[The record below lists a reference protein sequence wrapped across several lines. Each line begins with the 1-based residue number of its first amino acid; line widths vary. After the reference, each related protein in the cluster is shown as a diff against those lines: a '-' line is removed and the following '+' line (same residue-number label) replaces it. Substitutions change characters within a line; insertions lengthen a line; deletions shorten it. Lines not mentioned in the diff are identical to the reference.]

1 MPPSATLNGQRVG
14 HRDAIVAIHE
24 QNLHHRSAINGLL
37 TNSLRNPLSG
47 HLNAG
52 GNDIKNIRRI
62 STTNSATIGSDIS
75 VNNHIYLGGGLY
87 DLSGNP
93 IQLGGGSEPLFE
105 DHDDT
110 HIVQNSVG
118 TIPHSMTVAQLK
130 QLNSL
135 SSVIARMLDIQAP
148 PTLVPTISGAVLN
161 ITTSNAHVKFGTAY
175 PTSISISFN
184 RGTWTNAF
192 QSDGTTPATTLPH
205 NHGNLVVLNTGFGF
219 NGTNSNSN
227 ITTTGITN
235 SSPSVVYYSEN
246 ISAGTFNVWG
256 NITLNA
262 SMITSS
268 TSTGDVYNNYGVITT
283 PTPTEQEFTRTK
295 TWSVYKPV
303 YINQAEITTSLQP
316 GSTAGS
322 NPSLPRT
329 VKVFSNTSDVIII
342 DHQWDHDIHVPAK
355 TTTPPQNV
363 YQYDA
368 SITNA
373 WYNINFTAVSV
384 SNYNGYGDY
393 WKITLNIAL
402 RDDAD
407 VKISI

>member
-1 MPPSATLNGQRVG
+1 MPPSATLNGQRIG
-14 HRDAIVAIHE
+14 HRDAITAIHE

-37 TNSLRNPLSG
+37 TNSLRNPLTA

-62 STTNSATIGSDIS
+62 STTNSVTIGSDIS
-75 VNNHIYLGGGLY
+75 VNNDIYLGGNLY
-87 DLSGNP
+87 DLDGNP
-93 IQLGGGSEPLFE
+93 IQLGGGSEPLFD

-110 HIVQNSVG
+110 YIVQNSVG

-135 SSVIARMLDIQAP
+135 SNVMARMLDIQAP

-205 NHGNLVVLNTGFGF
+205 NPGNLVVLNTGFGF

-246 ISAGTFNVWG
+246 VSAGNFNVWG

-262 SMITSS
+262 SKVTSS
-268 TSTGDVYNNYGVITT
+268 TSTGDVYNNYGNIST
-283 PTPTEQEFTRTK
+283 PTPTSQTFTHTK

-303 YINQAEITTSLQP
+303 YVNQVEVTTSLQP

-322 NPSLPRT
+322 NPSLPGT

-342 DHQWDHDIHVPAK
+342 DHQWGNSVQIPFN
-355 TTTPPQNV
+355 PSNV
-363 YQYDA
+363 QQYDA
-368 SITNA
+368 SLTNN
-373 WYNINFTAVSV
+373 WYNVQFTVTAIS
-384 SNYNGYGDY
+384 SNYNGYGQYYQVD
-393 WKITLNIAL
+393 LNIPQ
-402 RDDAD
+402 RTIPID

>member
-1 MPPSATLNGQRVG
+1 MAPGAILSN
-14 HRDAIVAIHE
+14 HRMSHKHAIEILHE
-24 QNLHHRSAINGLL
+24 QHKNHANNINGLL
-37 TNSLRNPLSG
+37 TNSLRNPLSA
-47 HLNAG
+47 HLNAAG
-52 GNDIKNIRRI
+52 YDIKNLRRI

-75 VNNHIYLGGGLY
+75 VNNDIYLGGTLK
-87 DLSGNP
+87 DLDGNP

-135 SSVIARMLDIQAP
+135 SNVMARILDIQAP
-148 PTLVPTISGAVLN
+148 ATLVPTISGAVLN

-205 NHGNLVVLNTGFGF
+205 NPGNFVVLNTGFGF

-227 ITTTGITN
+227 IITTGITN

-246 ISAGTFNVWG
+246 VSAGTFNVWG
-256 NITLNA
+256 DITVNA
-262 SMITSS
+262 SKTTSS
-268 TSTGDVYNNYGVITT
+268 TSTGDVYNNYGNIST
-283 PTPTEQEFTRTK
+283 PTPTSQTFTRIK

-303 YINQAEITTSLQP
+303 YVNQVEITTSLQP

-322 NPSLPRT
+322 NPSLPGT
-329 VKVFSNTSDVIII
+329 VKVFSNTSDIIII
-342 DHQWDHDIHVPAK
+342 DHQWDYDIHVPAK

-373 WYNINFTAVSV
+373 WYNINFTTVSV

>member
-1 MPPSATLNGQRVG
+1 M
-14 HRDAIVAIHE
+14 
-24 QNLHHRSAINGLL
+24 
-37 TNSLRNPLSG
+37 
-47 HLNAG
+47 
-52 GNDIKNIRRI
+52 
-62 STTNSATIGSDIS
+62 
-75 VNNHIYLGGGLY
+75 Y
-87 DLSGNP
+87 DLDGNP
-93 IQLGGGSEPLFE
+93 IQLGGSEPLFE

-110 HIVQNSVG
+110 HIVQNSLG

-135 SSVIARMLDIQAP
+135 SNVMARILDIQAP

-192 QSDGTTPATTLPH
+192 QSDGTTPVTTLPH
-205 NHGNLVVLNTGFGF
+205 NPSNLVVLNTGFGF

-246 ISAGTFNVWG
+246 VSAGTFNVWG
-256 NITLNA
+256 DITVNA
-262 SMITSS
+262 SKTTSS
-268 TSTGDVYNNYGVITT
+268 TSTGDVYNNYGNITT
-283 PTPTEQEFTRTK
+283 PTPTSQTFTRVK

-303 YINQAEITTSLQP
+303 YINQVEITTSLQP

-322 NPSLPRT
+322 NPSLPGT
-329 VKVFSNTSDVIII
+329 VKVFSNTSDIIII
-342 DHQWDHDIHVPAK
+342 DHQWGNAVQIPFN
-355 TTTPPQNV
+355 PSNV
-363 YQYDA
+363 QQYDA
-368 SITNA
+368 SLTNA
-373 WYNINFTAVSV
+373 WYNVEFTITTLASD
-384 SNYNGYGDY
+384 YNGYGQYYQVD
-393 WKITLNIAL
+393 LNIPQ
-402 RDDAD
+402 RTIPID

>member
-47 HLNAG
+47 HLNAAQK
-52 GNDIKNIRRI
+52 DIRNIRRL

-75 VNNHIYLGGGLY
+75 INNDIYLGGGLF
-87 DLSGNP
+87 DLDGNP
-93 IQLGGGSEPLFE
+93 IQLGGSEPLFD
-105 DHDDT
+105 DHDDA
-110 HIVQNSVG
+110 HMVQNSIG

-135 SSVIARMLDIQAP
+135 SNVMARMLDIQAP

-205 NHGNLVVLNTGFGF
+205 NPGNLVVLNTGFGF

-246 ISAGTFNVWG
+246 VSAGNFNVWG

-262 SMITSS
+262 SKVTSS
-268 TSTGDVYNNYGVITT
+268 TSTGDVYNNYGNIST
-283 PTPTEQEFTRTK
+283 PTPTSQTFTHTK

-303 YINQAEITTSLQP
+303 YVNQVEVTTSLQP

-322 NPSLPRT
+322 NPSLPGT

-342 DHQWDHDIHVPAK
+342 DHQWGNSVQIPFN
-355 TTTPPQNV
+355 PSNV
-363 YQYDA
+363 QQYDA
-368 SITNA
+368 SLTNN
-373 WYNINFTAVSV
+373 WYNVQFTVTAIS
-384 SNYNGYGDY
+384 SNYNGYGQYYQVD
-393 WKITLNIAL
+393 LNIPQ
-402 RDDAD
+402 RTIPID

>member
-37 TNSLRNPLSG
+37 TNSLRNPLTA

-62 STTNSATIGSDIS
+62 STTNSVTIGSDIS
-75 VNNHIYLGGGLY
+75 VNNDIYLGGNLY
-87 DLSGNP
+87 DLDGNP
-93 IQLGGGSEPLFE
+93 IQLGGGSEPLFD

-110 HIVQNSVG
+110 YIVQNSVG

-135 SSVIARMLDIQAP
+135 SNVMARMLDIQAP

-205 NHGNLVVLNTGFGF
+205 NPGNLVVLNTGFGF

-268 TSTGDVYNNYGVITT
+268 TTTGDVYNNYGVITT

-303 YINQAEITTSLQP
+303 YVNQVEVTTSLQP
-316 GSTAGS
+316 GSGAGS
-322 NPSLPRT
+322 NPGLPGT

-342 DHQWDHDIHVPAK
+342 DHQWGNAIQIPFN
-355 TTTPPQNV
+355 PSNV
-363 YQYDA
+363 QQYDA
-368 SITNA
+368 SLTNA
-373 WYNINFTAVSV
+373 WYNVEFTVTTLASD
-384 SNYNGYGDY
+384 YNGYGQYYQVD
-393 WKITLNIAL
+393 LNIPQRTIL
-402 RDDAD
+402 ID

>member
-1 MPPSATLNGQRVG
+1 MAPPAVLNNQRMS
-14 HRDAIVAIHE
+14 HKHAIELLYE
-24 QNLHHRSAINGLL
+24 QNKSHVTNINGLL
-37 TNSLRNPLSG
+37 TTSLKNPLSG
-47 HLNAG
+47 HLNAAQK
-52 GNDIKNIRRI
+52 DIRNIRRI

-75 VNNHIYLGGGLY
+75 INNDIYLGGGLF
-87 DLSGNP
+87 DLDGNP
-93 IQLGGGSEPLFE
+93 IQLGGSEPLFD
-105 DHDDT
+105 DHDDA
-110 HIVQNSVG
+110 HMVQNSIG

-135 SSVIARMLDIQAP
+135 SNVMARMLDIQAP

-205 NHGNLVVLNTGFGF
+205 NPGNLVVLNTGFGF

-246 ISAGTFNVWG
+246 VSAGNFNVWG

-262 SMITSS
+262 SMVTSS
-268 TSTGDVYNNYGVITT
+268 TSTGDVYNNYGNIST
-283 PTPTEQEFTRTK
+283 PTPTSQTFTRTK

-303 YINQAEITTSLQP
+303 YVNQVEITTSLQP

-322 NPSLPRT
+322 NPSLPGT

-342 DHQWDHDIHVPAK
+342 DHQWGNSIQIPFN
-355 TTTPPQNV
+355 PSNV
-363 YQYDA
+363 QQYDA
-368 SITNA
+368 SLTNN
-373 WYNINFTAVSV
+373 WYNVQFTVTAIS
-384 SNYNGYGDY
+384 SNYNGYGQYYQVD
-393 WKITLNIAL
+393 LNIPQ
-402 RDDAD
+402 RTIPID